1 MDEKAFLHKVA
12 ERLACDQKRAE
23 SLTFAVFQ
31 ELRDR
36 LTPHEAAH
44 VAAQLPG
51 GLKQLW
57 MSFERPDREVR
68 KIHESQ
74 FLGEVRRM
82 AALPDDNEAE
92 RAILVVFRT
101 LQESLGSSTGRE
113 GESWD
118 ILSQLPK
125 DLKKLWLSAREQV
138 PF

>member
-12 ERLACDQKRAE
+12 ERLACDERRAE

-36 LTPHEAAH
+36 LTPQEAGH
-44 VAAQLPG
+44 VAAQLPAA
-51 GLKQLW
+51 LKLLW
-57 MSFERPDREVR
+57 LSFDKPDREVR

-82 AALPDDNEAE
+82 AALPDDSEAE
-92 RAILVVFRT
+92 RAVVVVFRT
-101 LQESLGSSTGRE
+101 LQESLGSATGRE